1 MPSIA
6 LVPVKFGDDS
16 GGIFGMASGFG
27 VKGVAAVCP
36 SDGPADDRDPG

>member
-16 GGIFGMASGFG
+16 GGTLGIANGFG
-27 VKGVAAVCP
+27 VNGGAAVCP